1 MVRYVELNAIQ
12 AAAKRRRGGRGT
24 MRRLAL
30 AAAMATTMWCLLAA
44 IAPAGAVA
52 ATPYKDIASAGPLTH
67 IYLGDEL
74 SCQIAHSADTFLEFY
89 PPSIIPGDCG
99 TFVALGGSLYAPNF
113 TAHGGTATGGLGGY
127 TPFTPVSQSSVTG
140 TGTPADP
147 FKVVTVADV
156 GLTGLRVQES
166 DSYVVGDEAYRT
178 DVAISNSSGGPVSGV
193 LYRAG
198 DCFLG
203 GSDFGFGFTEVFG
216 NRKAVGCSVNA
227 NNTPPGRIEEW
238 VPLTG
243 GNNFYQAHYSA
254 VWSWIGTKAP
264 FPDTCG
270 CTTFQDNGGGI
281 SWVFTL
287 PDGGSLTF
295 SHVTTFS
302 PTGKEALA
310 TSKSADS
317 PTSPAGSQNGY
328 TITISNPNPDDVT
341 LNSITDMLPPGFSYV
356 IGSTT
361 GVTTSD
367 PSVSGQALTWN
378 GPFTVPANGSV
389 SLHFL
394 VTVASTPGTYF
405 NEAGGDAAGG
415 YTVVATGPT
424 APITITATADLGIT
438 KTASP
443 DPVFV
448 GDPITYT
455 LTVTNNGP
463 DMSSG
468 GTVTD
473 TLPANVSYVSDDDG
487 CIHVAGTVTC
497 PTGSLANGASQV
509 IHIVATAAVA
519 GSATNTA
526 CVRGNEADDNSAND
540 CASVTSQVKP
550 KNADLSI
557 MKTGPAFAQS
567 GGSITY
573 QIAVGNAGPAD
584 ATNVTVNDPLP
595 AGETLISASPS
606 QGSCA
611 GAVTCNLGTILTGG
625 SATVTIVANVT
636 APSGT
641 ILTNTA
647 TVSGD
652 QPDSNPA
659 NNNSTTSTFVYSV
672 SVEGNFVIGDHN
684 ADVGSSV
691 TFWGARWWKL
701 NSLSGGVAPA
711 AFKGFEN
718 APTSVTCGTSWS
730 TRPGNSPPP
739 PAGPLPTYMAVIVSS
754 SISRSGS
761 TISGNTVH
769 MVIVHTNAGYAPDPG
784 HAGTGTVVARI
795 C

>member
-1 MVRYVELNAIQ
+1 MACYVEPNVIQ
-12 AAAKRRRGGRGT
+12 PAARRRRGEKGT
-24 MRRLAL
+24 TRRLVL
-30 AAAMATTMWCLLAA
+30 AATLAATMWSLIAA
-44 IAPAGAVA
+44 IAPAGAVG

-99 TFVALGGSLYAPNF
+99 TFVAVGGSLYAPNF
-113 TAHGGTATGGLGGY
+113 SAHGGTATGGLGGY
-127 TPFTPVSQSSVTG
+127 TPFTPVSQSNVTG
-140 TGTPADP
+140 TGTAADP
-147 FKVVTVADV
+147 FKVVTVADA
-156 GLTGLRVQES
+156 GLTGLRIQES

-178 DVAISNSSGGPVSGV
+178 DLAISNSSGGTVSGV

-243 GNNFYQAHYSA
+243 GNTFYQAHYSA

-281 SWVFTL
+281 SWAFTV
-287 PDGGSLTF
+287 PAGGSLMF

-328 TITISNPNPDDVT
+328 TITISNPNPDAVT
-341 LNSITDMLPPGFSYV
+341 LNSITDTLPAGFSYV
-356 IGSTT
+356 TGSTT

-367 PSVSGQALTWN
+367 PSGGQALTWN

-405 NEAGGDAAGG
+405 NEAGGEAAGG

-443 DPVFV
+443 DPAFV

-468 GTVTD
+468 GMVTD

-487 CIHVAGTVTC
+487 CLHVVGTVTC
-497 PTGSLANGASQV
+497 PTGSLANGGSQV
-509 IHIVATAAVA
+509 IHVVVTATAA

-526 CVRGNEADDNSAND
+526 CVRGNEADNNSANN

-550 KNADLSI
+550 NNADLSI

-573 QIAVGNAGPAD
+573 QIAVSNAGPAD

-595 AGETLISASPS
+595 AGESLVTATPS

-636 APSGT
+636 APSGA

-659 NNNSTTSTFVYSV
+659 NNSSTTSTFVYGASV
-672 SVEGNFVIGDHN
+672 RGNFVIGDHN

-701 NSLSGGVAPA
+701 NSLSGGAAPA

-718 APTSVTCGTSWS
+718 TPASVACGTSWS
-730 TRPGNSPPP
+730 TRPGNSSHP

-769 MVIVHTNAGYAPDPG
+769 VVIVHTNPGYASDPG
-784 HAGTGTVVARI
+784 HAGTGTVVAQI